1 MIIDFEKYRAGK
13 ASAEDKQL
21 VAELLQDEKE
31 ILADMWERLPD
42 ADSEEILFMM
52 LQYNDIATLGMMQA
66 AMKDNNRQEVCELL
80 ADHMHRNMLT
90 VQIVSDKM
98 GIDPKEIHEAVKKF
112 CK

>member
-1 MIIDFEKYRAGK
+1 MIIDFEKYKAGK

-21 VAELLQDEKE
+21 VAEILQDEKE
-31 ILADMWERLPD
+31 ILADMWERLPE

-66 AMKDNNRQEVCELL
+66 AMKENNRKEVKKLL

-98 GIDPKEIHEAVKKF
+98 GIDPKEIRKAVKKF